1 MEENT
6 ANDFDIDGDG
16 RVSIREV
23 RLCQICLL
31 SAVILAFG
39 DKAIMLLQQCN
50 IGVTWQE
57 QKYCIGV

>member
-6 ANDFDIDGDG
+6 ATDYDIDGDG
-16 RVSIREV
+16 RVSSREV

-39 DKAIMLLQQCN
+39 DKAIMLL
-50 IGVTWQE
+50 
-57 QKYCIGV
+57 